1 MCPKPITGYRQDY
14 NTLWR
19 GKLVIGHDPD
29 RSARCRRWVIRAVLT
44 QCHPFPIY
52 PDQRTSSDRPGM
64 SQTCQFR
71 TNALQGQL
79 FDHLIGVT
87 AEADGGFV

>member
-29 RSARCRRWVIRAVLT
+29 RSARCRRWAIRVVLT
-44 QCHPFPIY
+44 VLRSLPVFP
-52 PDQRTSSDRPGM
+52 D
-64 SQTCQFR
+64 
-71 TNALQGQL
+71 
-79 FDHLIGVT
+79 
-87 AEADGGFV
+87 